1 MIKPSTKRAFLL
13 PKSTVSA
20 KICDNSVYEMVERN
34 TKIFYLTQFSHAL
47 IFTIPIWVVFYLRLF
62 TPAQIA
68 LINGIT
74 FAVQMLFELPSGALA
89 DLLGRRTTILIS
101 FIIGGLSYILIPF
114 GDTFVY
120 FIVLGILLGIS
131 DSFRSGAEEAIIYD
145 TFKEKDSRDFDKVFA
160 KGNIIYQV
168 GLITATILGGLL
180 YNINIYLPFVFY
192 GTSLLIGAV
201 ISYYYIEPKIDSEKF
216 SVRNYGRQIKSGF
229 KEVFKD
235 KLTTYTTLFYVAVG
249 GITWTNALY
258 FGSFFVVGLGFD
270 NAERGFIQGGSRL
283 INVFLFAY
291 LLKKARFSDKF
302 KIIIFPIVMVIAFL
316 PGAFLTGWLGV
327 PFFALALLTTTGRW
341 IFLAPITNKMFES
354 KVRATAISVMS
365 LLIGFVY
372 LFLVGISGFVI
383 ERYEIG
389 GMYTVLGVMTLIFV
403 VPFTHVLLKERA
415 KSKLI
420 T

>member
-1 MIKPSTKRAFLL
+1 MI
-13 PKSTVSA
+13 
-20 KICDNSVYEMVERN
+20 ERN
-34 TKIFYLTQFSHAL
+34 TKVFYLTQFSHAL
-47 IFTIPIWVVFYLRLF
+47 IFSIPIWVVFYLRLF
-62 TPAQIA
+62 SPAQIA

-101 FIIGGLSYILIPF
+101 FVLGGLSYILIPF
-114 GDTFVY
+114 GDTFLY
-120 FIVLGILLGIS
+120 FIILGVLLGIS

-145 TFKEKDSRDFDKVFA
+145 TFKEKDSRDFEKVFS

-180 YNINIYLPFVFY
+180 YVVNIYLPFIFY
-192 GTSLLIGAV
+192 GISLLVGAI
-201 ISYYYIEPKIDSEKF
+201 ISYFYIEPHIDSEKF
-216 SVRNYGRQIKSGF
+216 SVKNYVKQIERGF

-258 FGSFFVVGLGFD
+258 FGSFFVVGLGFND
-270 NAERGFIQGGSRL
+270 AERGFIQGGSRL
-283 INVFLFAY
+283 INVFLFAF
-291 LLKKARFSDKF
+291 LLKKAKFSDRF
-302 KIIIFPIVMVIAFL
+302 KVIIFPIVMVIAFL
-316 PGAFLTGWLGV
+316 PGTFLTGWYGV

-389 GMYTVLGVMTLIFV
+389 GMYSVLGIMTLIFV
-403 VPFTHVLLKERA
+403 VPLSYLLLKVERHD
-415 KSKLI
+415 KTRILS
-420 T
+420 TS

>member
-1 MIKPSTKRAFLL
+1 
-13 PKSTVSA
+13 
-20 KICDNSVYEMVERN
+20 
-34 TKIFYLTQFSHAL
+34 
-47 IFTIPIWVVFYLRLF
+47 
-62 TPAQIA
+62 
-68 LINGIT
+68 
-74 FAVQMLFELPSGALA
+74 MLFELPSGALA

-101 FIIGGLSYILIPF
+101 FVLGGMSYILIPF
-114 GDTFVY
+114 GDTFLY
-120 FIVLGILLGIS
+120 FIILGVLLGIS

-145 TFKEKDSRDFDKVFA
+145 TFKEKDSRDFEKVFS

-180 YNINIYLPFVFY
+180 YVVNIYLPFIFY
-192 GTSLLIGAV
+192 GISLIIGAV
-201 ISYYYIEPKIDSEKF
+201 FSYFYIEPQIDSEKF
-216 SVRNYGRQIKSGF
+216 SVKNYFKQIERGF

-258 FGSFFVVGLGFD
+258 FGSFFVVGLGFND
-270 NAERGFIQGGSRL
+270 AERGFIQGGSRL
-283 INVFLFAY
+283 INVFLFAF
-291 LLKKARFSDKF
+291 LLKKAKFSDRF
-302 KIIIFPIVMVIAFL
+302 KVIIFPIVMVIAFL
-316 PGAFLTGWLGV
+316 PGTFLSGWYGV

-389 GMYTVLGVMTLIFV
+389 GMYSVLGIMTLIFV
-403 VPFTHVLLKERA
+403 VPLSYLLLKVKRHD
-415 KSKLI
+415 KTRILS
-420 T
+420 TS

>member
-1 MIKPSTKRAFLL
+1 MPKRL
-13 PKSTVSA
+13 VSGT
-20 KICDNSVYEMVERN
+20 ICDNSIYRMVERN

-47 IFTIPIWVVFYLRLF
+47 IFTIPIWVVFYLRIF

-68 LINGIT
+68 FINALT

-89 DLLGRRTTILIS
+89 DLVGRRTTILIS
-101 FIIGGLSYILIPF
+101 FIIGAISYILIPF
-114 GDTFVY
+114 GDSFLY

-145 TFKEKDSRDFDKVFA
+145 TYKEEESRDFEKVFS
-160 KGNIIYQV
+160 KGNIIYQA

-180 YNINIYLPFVFY
+180 YNINIYLPFIFY
-192 GTSLLIGAV
+192 GSSLIIGAV
-201 ISYYYIEPKIDSEKF
+201 VSYYYIEPQIDSEKF
-216 SVRNYGRQIKSGF
+216 SVKNYGRQIKRGF

-283 INVFLFAY
+283 VNVFLFAY
-291 LLKKARFSDKF
+291 ILKKAKFSDKF
-302 KIIIFPIVMVIAFL
+302 KIIIFPIVMTIAFL
-316 PGAFLTGWLGV
+316 PGAFLNGWVGI

-389 GMYTVLGVMTLIFV
+389 GMYTVLGVMTIIFV
-403 VPFTHVLLKERA
+403 VPLAYLLLKVKTSNNEA
-415 KSKLI
+415 HILPAS
-420 T
+420 

>member
-1 MIKPSTKRAFLL
+1 MI
-13 PKSTVSA
+13 
-20 KICDNSVYEMVERN
+20 ERN
-34 TKIFYLTQFSHAL
+34 TKVFYLTQFSHAL
-47 IFTIPIWVVFYLRLF
+47 IFSIPIWVVFYLRLF
-62 TPAQIA
+62 SPAQIA

-101 FIIGGLSYILIPF
+101 FVLGGLSYILIPF
-114 GDTFVY
+114 GDTFLY
-120 FIVLGILLGIS
+120 FIILGVLLGIS

-145 TFKEKDSRDFDKVFA
+145 TFKEKDSRDFEKVFS

-180 YNINIYLPFVFY
+180 YVVNIYLPFIFY
-192 GTSLLIGAV
+192 GISLIVGAI
-201 ISYYYIEPKIDSEKF
+201 ISYFYIEPHIDSEKF
-216 SVRNYGRQIKSGF
+216 SVKNYVKQIERGF

-258 FGSFFVVGLGFD
+258 FGSFFVVGLGFND
-270 NAERGFIQGGSRL
+270 AERGFIQGGSRL
-283 INVFLFAY
+283 INVFLFAF
-291 LLKKARFSDKF
+291 LLKKVKFSDRF
-302 KIIIFPIVMVIAFL
+302 KVIIFPIAMVIAFL
-316 PGAFLTGWLGV
+316 PGTFLTGWYGV

-365 LLIGFVY
+365 LLMGFVY
-372 LFLVGISGFVI
+372 LSLVGISGFVI

-389 GMYTVLGVMTLIFV
+389 GMYSVLGIMTLIFV
-403 VPFTHVLLKERA
+403 VPLSYLLLKVKRHD
-415 KSKLI
+415 KTRILS
-420 T
+420 TS

>member
-1 MIKPSTKRAFLL
+1 MI
-13 PKSTVSA
+13 
-20 KICDNSVYEMVERN
+20 ERN
-34 TKIFYLTQFSHAL
+34 TKVFYLTQFSHAL
-47 IFTIPIWVVFYLRLF
+47 IFSIPIWVVFYLRLF
-62 TPAQIA
+62 SPAQIA

-101 FIIGGLSYILIPF
+101 FVLGGLSYILIPF
-114 GDTFVY
+114 GDTFLY
-120 FIVLGILLGIS
+120 FIILGVLLGIS

-145 TFKEKDSRDFDKVFA
+145 TFKEKDSRDFEKVFS

-180 YNINIYLPFVFY
+180 YVVNIYLPFIFY
-192 GTSLLIGAV
+192 GISLIVGAI
-201 ISYYYIEPKIDSEKF
+201 ISYFYIEPHIDSEKF
-216 SVRNYGRQIKSGF
+216 SVKNYVKQIERGF

-258 FGSFFVVGLGFD
+258 FGSFFVVGLGFND
-270 NAERGFIQGGSRL
+270 AERGFIQGGSRL
-283 INVFLFAY
+283 INVFLFAF
-291 LLKKARFSDKF
+291 LLKKVKFSDRF
-302 KIIIFPIVMVIAFL
+302 KVIIFPIAMVIAFL
-316 PGAFLTGWLGV
+316 PGTFLTGWYGV

-372 LFLVGISGFVI
+372 LSLVGISGFVI

-389 GMYTVLGVMTLIFV
+389 GMYSVLGIMTLIFV
-403 VPFTHVLLKERA
+403 VPLSYLLLKVKRHD
-415 KSKLI
+415 KTRILS
-420 T
+420 TS